1 VTVSLANSSPS
12 PSEPV
17 YRKPR
22 ADLYTVLLLVA
33 LLAMIAGCLC
43 LYYEAAPGE
52 YGDKPYAG
60 APSVSASAVWTGGLA
75 GAPAADGELAS

>member
-22 ADLYTVLLLVA
+22 ADLYTVLLIVA
-33 LLAMIAGCLC
+33 LLALIAGCLC
-43 LYYEAAPGE
+43 LYYEAAPSE
-52 YGDKPYAG
+52 YGDKPYSG
-60 APSVSASAVWTGGLA
+60 APTVSASAVWTDGLA
-75 GAPAADGELAS
+75 AAPVAHGELAS